1 MWVACLRLAAKKQD
15 QRQLLGSQA
24 ALAEMPSLGCQVNRI
39 TGTRGAAGVAN
50 GALASGGDS
59 NQISGNYISTVVGV
73 RIATPL
79 FGTGF
84 NFCVGVPSTPVK
96 SPAALELAVHIAH

>member
-1 MWVACLRLAAKKQD
+1 
-15 QRQLLGSQA
+15 
-24 ALAEMPSLGCQVNRI
+24 MPSLGCQVNRI

-50 GALASGGDS
+50 GALASGGDTD
-59 NQISGNYISTVVGV
+59 QISGNYISTVVGV

-84 NFCVGVPSTPVK
+84 NFCVGVPSTPVEK
-96 SPAALELAVHIAH
+96 PCYTGIGSSLFTLNHIDLGCMTI